1 MRFKNFHMHLKIQQE
16 TVRIFPT
23 PILVDI
29 CSSNCYSF
37 DCKCIIA
44 PENHVVKSFLYTNLQ
59 STYRQILG

>member
-1 MRFKNFHMHLKIQQE
+1 MHLKIQQE

-29 CSSNCYSF
+29 CNSNCYSF

-44 PENHVVKSFLYTNLQ
+44 PENHVVKSFLKIFSVDITKKQ
-59 STYRQILG
+59 

>member
-44 PENHVVKSFLYTNLQ
+44 PEAHVVKSLLKIFSVDITKKQ
-59 STYRQILG
+59 